1 MRQQGAGVNFSS
13 SFFSRMWVPEDASLM
28 GSLENLKRPEIT
40 TAREGK
46 LCITFKT
53 YAQMTTRGQ
62 IMNNVL
68 SRRFI
73 KHAIHF
79 TEKRQQEILRI
90 CDI

>member
-1 MRQQGAGVNFSS
+1 
-13 SFFSRMWVPEDASLM
+13 MWVPDDASLM

-46 LCITFKT
+46 LCITFKI

-79 TEKRQQEILRI
+79 TEKGNRKYYTFVTFEKLKLDRQFHAQGAT
-90 CDI
+90 